1 MPMKLF
7 SMTKT
12 LMKNLV
18 SGPATLM
25 YPMRKRV
32 YPEITRGR
40 VEISIN
46 DCIFCGS
53 CDRRCPTHAIM
64 ASKNAKEW
72 QIDRLK
78 CCACNLCVEICPT
91 KCLSMENQYF
101 PPVTERGQG
110 KYRFQAEILHADKMY
125 RVNMSTLTAKVEDV
139 PEKWKGLGG
148 RGLTSTIVAE
158 EVKPTCDPL
167 SKDNKLIFAPGLLAG
182 TMCPNSGRLSAGA
195 KSPLTGTIKE
205 SNAGGTAAQCLAR
218 LGIKALIIEG
228 LPEKDTFYSL
238 HVDKNGV
245 TIREEKELVGKW
257 NYEVMKTLIKKH
269 GDKTGILSIGPA
281 GEMCMA
287 AANISVKDPD
297 GNIRSHGRGGLGAV
311 MGSKKIK
318 YITIDPAD
326 GPGAQRVS
334 QEFKIA
340 ARAFAKALLAHP
352 VSGEALKLYGTN
364 VLVNIMNESGGLP
377 TRNFREGQ
385 FAGAQKISGETL
397 RDVIIAR
404 KGRPHHFCHTGCII
418 QCSQVYN
425 DKDGNYVTS
434 GFEFE
439 TIWGF
444 GADCCIDD
452 LDIIAEAD
460 HIMDDIGI
468 DSIETVVAM
477 GVVMEAGIIA
487 FGDGPGALRLLKEIG
502 AGTLLGRTIGAGAGA
517 VGKAHGITRVPV
529 VKNQGL
535 SAYDPRAVKG
545 MGITYATSTMGSD
558 HTVGY
563 CIPVN
568 ILRVGGF
575 VDPLKKEGQ
584 VELSRRL
591 QIGTA
596 YLDSTGLC
604 VFVGFAALDNPSVAS
619 HLADMLN
626 AKEGLNK
633 TAEEW
638 RALGQKVLL
647 TEHTFNLAA
656 GFTNKDDRLPE
667 FFKEPVPPHNAVWDF
682 TEEEI
687 DSFWNF

>member
-1 MPMKLF
+1 M
-7 SMTKT
+7 KT
-12 LMKNLV
+12 LMK
-18 SGPATLM
+18 
-25 YPMRKRV
+25 K
-32 YPEITRGR
+32 
-40 VEISIN
+40 
-46 DCIFCGS
+46 
-53 CDRRCPTHAIM
+53 H
-64 ASKNAKEW
+64 
-72 QIDRLK
+72 
-78 CCACNLCVEICPT
+78 
-91 KCLSMENQYF
+91 
-101 PPVTERGQG
+101 
-110 KYRFQAEILHADKMY
+110 
-125 RVNMSTLTAKVEDV
+125 
-139 PEKWKGLGG
+139 
-148 RGLTSTIVAE
+148 
-158 EVKPTCDPL
+158 
-167 SKDNKLIFAPGLLAG
+167 
-182 TMCPNSGRLSAGA
+182 GA
-195 KSPLTGTIKE
+195 K
-205 SNAGGTAAQCLAR
+205 AA
-218 LGIKALIIEG
+218 
-228 LPEKDTFYSL
+228 
-238 HVDKNGV
+238 
-245 TIREEKELVGKW
+245 
-257 NYEVMKTLIKKH
+257 
-269 GDKTGILSIGPA
+269 ILSIGPA

-318 YITIDPAD
+318 YITIDPAG
-326 GPGAQRVS
+326 GPGVQIVS
-334 QEFKIA
+334 QKFKTA

-364 VLVNIMNESGGLP
+364 VLVNILNESGGLP
-377 TRNFREGQ
+377 TRNFRDGQ
-385 FAGAQKISGETL
+385 FAGAGKISGETL
-397 RDVIIAR
+397 RDVIIER
-404 KGRPHHFCHTGCII
+404 KGKPHHFCHTGCII

-434 GFEFE
+434 GFEYE

-444 GADCCIDD
+444 GANCCIDD

-477 GVVMEAGIIA
+477 GVAMEAGIIP

-502 AGTLLGRTIGAGAGA
+502 AGTPLGRTIGAGAGA
-517 VGKAHGITRVPV
+517 VGRAHGITRVPV

-545 MGITYATSTMGSD
+545 MGITYATATMGSD

-568 ILRVGGF
+568 ILKVGGF
-575 VDPLKKEGQ
+575 VDPLKKDGQ
-584 VELSRRL
+584 IELSRRL

-604 VFVGFAALDNPSVAS
+604 VFVGFAALDNPAVAS
-619 HLADMLN
+619 FLADMLN

-638 RALGQKVLL
+638 RALGRKVLL
-647 TEHTFNLAA
+647 TEHEFNLAA

-667 FFKEPVPPHNAVWDF
+667 FFKEPVPPHKAVWDF